1 VSVAPLKGSANRDR
15 SADLPG
21 GPGCT
26 RAMLGKATAVLC
38 MMRYLGQEDVRA
50 LDDGPAKW
58 IAANGNEG
66 ERAFA
71 GEPCCLPSMGAC

>member
-1 VSVAPLKGSANRDR
+1 MVYSNSSSSGE
-15 SADLPG
+15 
-21 GPGCT
+21 
-26 RAMLGKATAVLC
+26 ATAVHC

-50 LDDGPAKW
+50 LDDGPDKW

-71 GEPCCLPSMGAC
+71 GEPCCLPSIRGPVR

>member
-1 VSVAPLKGSANRDR
+1 
-15 SADLPG
+15 
-21 GPGCT
+21 
-26 RAMLGKATAVLC
+26 ML
-38 MMRYLGQEDVRA
+38 RYLGQEDVRV